1 MILSLQ
7 QVKEK
12 LGIGDTRLH
21 QLIDSGI
28 LPTVNQRKPETK
40 KFFRRFD
47 SAVVNK
53 VAAELKYT
61 NGHSKKYLT
70 SQPEPEVDFT
80 ELVKQRSWKPT
91 PEPKPKPQA
100 QPEPKLGEGILS
112 RLKAIEDKLDLLI
125 KTWS

>member
-1 MILSLQ
+1 MILSAQ

-12 LGIGDTRLH
+12 LHIGDVRLRH
-21 QLIDSGI
+21 LVDSGK
-28 LPTVNQRKPETK
+28 LPTVNQRRPEAK

-53 VAAELKYT
+53 IAAELKYT
-61 NGHSKKYLT
+61 NGHSRKFLNIN
-70 SQPEPEVDFT
+70 QDEVDFV
-80 ELVKQRSWKPT
+80 EVVKQQHSWKPT
-91 PEPKPKPQA
+91 TEPKPKPKA
-100 QPEPKLGEGILS
+100 EEPKLGEGILS